1 VTSREEI
8 VEGTPSDQREDAPPP
23 PKVVLDT
30 NTLVANAYAER
41 SASRRIVE
49 ACLCGDLV
57 AVLSPALRRE
67 YERILA
73 VAVRVHGHDGALQQ
87 FLQQAL
93 VVEPAETPRVVPDD
107 PEDDKLLAVTIAAGA
122 DVIVSSDRHLLGLD
136 PYGSV
141 RIVRPTAFLRLWLPE
156 NPKAP

>member
-1 VTSREEI
+1 VTSREET
-8 VEGTPSDQREDAPPP
+8 VEGTPSDRPGDAPLP

-30 NTLVANAYAER
+30 NTLVASAYAEQ

-49 ACLCGDLV
+49 ACLRGELV
-57 AVLSPALRRE
+57 AVVSPALRRE
-67 YERILA
+67 YEQILA
-73 VAVRVHGHDGALQQ
+73 VAVRVHDHDRALRQ

-107 PEDDKLLAVTIAAGA
+107 PDDDKLLAVAIAAGA

-141 RIVRPTAFLRLWLPE
+141 RILRPTAFLRVWLPE